1 MYKLLEHWL
10 NSGSLS
16 KVYREFDNN
25 FVRFNNSF
33 ISNLIKNNPEI
44 VYNTL
49 LKKIG
54 NKERNIFL
62 LAKFSLDKKYF
73 KKVFEHVIDSID
85 DLYCFLYYVS
95 KVRGFGRT
103 IRTCVINWFHKKNTY
118 ELKLFSINQCYG
130 YSWSFKDVLKE
141 FHIKPKNKTEEE
153 LFHKIVNNFCDEK
166 DETFLECIE
175 RYETLKKLN
184 DHNAIF
190 YRKKLNDYVINNKLK
205 VLHIIEDSNL
215 FEKNAINSKL
225 KMSWIIKNV
234 IYLTI
239 NKEILTIDNEE
250 AWDINRIE
258 FNKKSNLNKLIIENN
273 YGDCDIIFVWSDRRN
288 IKINTNKKVV
298 KIHLDISRITNK
310 KEEDNVYKILGFNNN
325 TIELISNILEEKI

>member
-1 MYKLLEHWL
+1 MYKKLEHWL

-33 ISNLIKNNPEI
+33 ISNLVNNYPEI

-49 LKKIG
+49 LKNVG

-73 KKVFEHVIDSID
+73 KKVFEHVIDTID

-103 IRTCVINWFHKKNTY
+103 IRTCVINWFHRKNTY
-118 ELKLFSINQCYG
+118 ELKLFSAYQCQG
-130 YSWSFKDVLKE
+130 FGWSFRDVLKE
-141 FHIKPKNKTEEE
+141 FHIKPKNKPEEE
-153 LFHKIVNNFCDEK
+153 LFYKVINNYCDEK
-166 DETFLECIE
+166 NETFLECIE
-175 RYETLKKLN
+175 RYETLKQLDDHHYFYYKNKLN
-184 DHNAIF
+184 NFI
-190 YRKKLNDYVINNKLK
+190 INNKLK
-205 VLHIIEDSNL
+205 ILHIIEDSTL
-215 FEKNAINSKL
+215 FEKNVINSKL
-225 KMSWIIKNV
+225 KMKWIIKNA
-234 IYLTI
+234 IPLIKNSYII
-239 NKEILTIDNEE
+239 NIDNEE
-250 AWDINRIE
+250 IWDIDRVE
-258 FNKKSNLNKLIIENN
+258 FNKKSERTNLTIEEN
-273 YGDCDIIFVWSDRRN
+273 YNDFDIIFVWSDRRN
-288 IKINTNKKVV
+288 IKIKTNKKVV

-325 TIELISNILEEKI
+325 TIELISNILKGKI